1 MKLDSH
7 QHFWKYSPQQHNWI
21 DDSMVSLKRDF
32 LPNDLEPHL
41 IENKIEAC
49 VVVQADQSEKETEF
63 LLELATQYEFIKGV
77 VGWVD
82 LRAKNVEERL
92 QFYSQNQ
99 YFKGVRHIVQSEK
112 QDFLLDP
119 AFQNGIGKLGNLNLT
134 YDLLI
139 YSHQIGA
146 AIKLVSQF
154 PNQKFVLDHLAKP
167 NIVNGKIDPW
177 KNQIQRLAQFS
188 NVSCKISGM
197 VTEADHA
204 QWQPSDFIPYLD
216 IVFDAFGENRILFG
230 SDWPVCLL
238 AASYQEVYQLIT
250 DYTVNFSLEQ
260 RDKLFGANAER
271 FYNIIN

>member
-41 IENKIEAC
+41 VKNKIEAC

-139 YSHQIGA
+139 YSHQIEA

-167 NIVNGKIDPW
+167 NIKNGKIDPW

-197 VTEADHA
+197 VTEADHS
-204 QWQPSDFIPYLD
+204 QWKPSDFIPYLD

-250 DYTVNFSLEQ
+250 DYTANFSLEQ

>member
-139 YSHQIGA
+139 YSHQIEA

-167 NIVNGKIDPW
+167 NIKNGKIDPW

-197 VTEADHA
+197 VTEADHS
-204 QWQPSDFIPYLD
+204 QWKPSDFIPYLD
-216 IVFDAFGENRILFG
+216 IVFEAFGENRILFG

-238 AASYQEVYQLIT
+238 AASYKEVYHLIT
-250 DYTVNFSLEQ
+250 DYTANFSLEQ

>member
-139 YSHQIGA
+139 YSHQIEA

-154 PNQKFVLDHLAKP
+154 PSQKFVLDHLAKP
-167 NIVNGKIDPW
+167 HIKNGKIDPW

-197 VTEADHA
+197 VTEADHS
-204 QWQPSDFIPYLD
+204 QWKPSDFIPYLD

-250 DYTVNFSLEQ
+250 DYTANFSLEQ

>member
-139 YSHQIGA
+139 YSHQIEA

-197 VTEADHA
+197 VTEADHV
-204 QWQPSDFIPYLD
+204 QWKPSDFIPYLD
-216 IVFDAFGENRILFG
+216 IVFEAFGENRILFG

-238 AASYQEVYQLIT
+238 AASYQEVYHLIT
-250 DYTVNFSLEQ
+250 DYTANFSLEQ
-260 RDKLFGANAER
+260 RDKLFGGNAER
-271 FYNIIN
+271 IYNIIN

>member
-41 IENKIEAC
+41 VKNKIEAC

-63 LLELATQYEFIKGV
+63 LLEMAAQYEFIKGV

-92 QFYSQNQ
+92 KFYCQNQ

-139 YSHQIGA
+139 YSHQIEA

-167 NIVNGKIDPW
+167 NIKNGKIDPW

-197 VTEADHA
+197 VTEADHS
-204 QWQPSDFIPYLD
+204 QWKPSDFIPYLD

-250 DYTVNFSLEQ
+250 DYTANFSLEQ

>member
-41 IENKIEAC
+41 VKNKIEAC

-63 LLELATQYEFIKGV
+63 LLEMAAQYEFIKGV

-204 QWQPSDFIPYLD
+204 QWKPSDFIPYLD

-260 RDKLFGANAER
+260 RDKLFGANTER

>member
-204 QWQPSDFIPYLD
+204 QWKPSDFIPYLD

-260 RDKLFGANAER
+260 RDKLFGANTER

>member
-139 YSHQIGA
+139 YSHQIEA

-167 NIVNGKIDPW
+167 NIKNGKIDPW
-177 KNQIQRLAQFS
+177 KNQIQRMAQFS

-204 QWQPSDFIPYLD
+204 QWKPSDFIPYLD
-216 IVFDAFGENRILFG
+216 IVFEAFGENRILFG

>member
-139 YSHQIGA
+139 YSHQIEA

-167 NIVNGKIDPW
+167 NIKNGKIDPW

-197 VTEADHA
+197 VTEADHS
-204 QWQPSDFIPYLD
+204 QWKPSDFIPYLD

>member
-41 IENKIEAC
+41 VENKIEAC
-49 VVVQADQSEKETEF
+49 VVVQTDQSEKETEF

-139 YSHQIGA
+139 YSHQIEA

-167 NIVNGKIDPW
+167 NIKNGKIDPW

-204 QWQPSDFIPYLD
+204 QWKPSDFIPYMD

-250 DYTVNFSLEQ
+250 DYTANFSLEQ

>member
-41 IENKIEAC
+41 VENKIEAC
-49 VVVQADQSEKETEF
+49 MVVQADQSEKETEF

-112 QDFLLDP
+112 QDFLVDP
-119 AFQNGIGKLGNLNLT
+119 AFQNGIEKLGNLNLT

-139 YSHQIGA
+139 YSHQIEA

-167 NIVNGKIDPW
+167 NIKNGKIEPW

-204 QWQPSDFIPYLD
+204 QWKPSDFIPYLD

-250 DYTVNFSLEQ
+250 DYTANFSLEQ
-260 RDKLFGANAER
+260 RDKLFGANAKR

>member
-139 YSHQIGA
+139 YSHQIEA

-197 VTEADHA
+197 VTEADHV
-204 QWQPSDFIPYLD
+204 QWKPSDFIPYLD
-216 IVFDAFGENRILFG
+216 IVFEAFGENRILFG

-250 DYTVNFSLEQ
+250 DYTANFSLEQ

-271 FYNIIN
+271 IYNIIN

>member
-139 YSHQIGA
+139 YSHQIEA

-167 NIVNGKIDPW
+167 NIKNGKIDPW

-197 VTEADHA
+197 VTEADHV
-204 QWQPSDFIPYLD
+204 QWKPSDFIPYLD

-238 AASYQEVYQLIT
+238 AASYQEVYHLIT
-250 DYTVNFSLEQ
+250 DYTANFSLEQ

>member
-139 YSHQIGA
+139 YSHQIEA

-197 VTEADHA
+197 VTEADHS
-204 QWQPSDFIPYLD
+204 QWKPSDFIPYLD

-250 DYTVNFSLEQ
+250 DYTANFSLEQ
-260 RDKLFGANAER
+260 RDKLFGGNAER
-271 FYNIIN
+271 IYNIIN

>member
-139 YSHQIGA
+139 YPHQIEA

-167 NIVNGKIDPW
+167 NIKNGKIDPW

-197 VTEADHA
+197 VTEADHV
-204 QWQPSDFIPYLD
+204 QWKPSDFIPYLD

-250 DYTVNFSLEQ
+250 DYTANFSLEQ

>member
-139 YSHQIGA
+139 YSHQIEA

-167 NIVNGKIDPW
+167 NIKNGKIDPW

-197 VTEADHA
+197 VTEADHS
-204 QWQPSDFIPYLD
+204 QWKPSDFIPYLD

-230 SDWPVCLL
+230 LDWPVCLL

-250 DYTVNFSLEQ
+250 DYTANFSLEQ

>member
-139 YSHQIGA
+139 YPHQIEA

-167 NIVNGKIDPW
+167 NIKNGKIDPW

-197 VTEADHA
+197 VTEADHS
-204 QWQPSDFIPYLD
+204 QWKPSDFIPYLD
-216 IVFDAFGENRILFG
+216 IVFEAFGENRILFG

-250 DYTVNFSLEQ
+250 DYTANFSLEQ
-260 RDKLFGANAER
+260 RDKLFGGNAER
-271 FYNIIN
+271 IYNIIN

>member
-63 LLELATQYEFIKGV
+63 LLEMAAQYEFIKGV

-82 LRAKNVEERL
+82 LRAKNVEERIK
-92 QFYSQNQ
+92 FYCQNQ

-139 YSHQIGA
+139 YSHQIEA

-167 NIVNGKIDPW
+167 NIKNGKIDPW

-197 VTEADHA
+197 VTEADHS
-204 QWQPSDFIPYLD
+204 QWKPSDFIPYLD

-250 DYTVNFSLEQ
+250 DYTANFSLEQ

>member
-139 YSHQIGA
+139 YSHQIEA

-167 NIVNGKIDPW
+167 NIKKGKIDPW
-177 KNQIQRLAQFS
+177 KNQIQRMAQFS

-204 QWQPSDFIPYLD
+204 QWKPSDFIPYLD

>member
-139 YSHQIGA
+139 YPHQIEA
-146 AIKLVSQF
+146 TIKLVSQF
-154 PNQKFVLDHLAKP
+154 PSQKFVLDHLAKP
-167 NIVNGKIDPW
+167 HIKNGKIDPW

-197 VTEADHA
+197 VTEADHS
-204 QWQPSDFIPYLD
+204 QWKPSDFIPYLD
-216 IVFDAFGENRILFG
+216 IVFEAFGENRILFG

-250 DYTVNFSLEQ
+250 DYTANFSLEQ
-260 RDKLFGANAER
+260 RDKLFGGNAER
-271 FYNIIN
+271 IYNIIN

>member
-139 YSHQIGA
+139 YPHQIEA

-167 NIVNGKIDPW
+167 NIKNGKIDPW

-197 VTEADHA
+197 VTEADHS
-204 QWQPSDFIPYLD
+204 QWKPSDFIPYLD

-250 DYTVNFSLEQ
+250 DYTANFSLEQ
-260 RDKLFGANAER
+260 RDKLFGGNAER
-271 FYNIIN
+271 IYNIIN

>member
-139 YSHQIGA
+139 YSHQIEA

-167 NIVNGKIDPW
+167 NIKNGKIDPW
-177 KNQIQRLAQFS
+177 KNQIQRMAQFS

-204 QWQPSDFIPYLD
+204 QWKPSDFIPYLD

>member
-139 YSHQIGA
+139 YSHQIEA

-167 NIVNGKIDPW
+167 NIKNGKIDPW

-197 VTEADHA
+197 VTEADHV
-204 QWQPSDFIPYLD
+204 QWKPSDFIPYLD
-216 IVFDAFGENRILFG
+216 IVFEAFGENRILFG

-238 AASYQEVYQLIT
+238 AASYQEVYHLIT
-250 DYTVNFSLEQ
+250 DYTANFSL
-260 RDKLFGANAER
+260 
-271 FYNIIN
+271 

>member
-139 YSHQIGA
+139 YSHQIEA

-167 NIVNGKIDPW
+167 NIKNGKIDPW

-197 VTEADHA
+197 VTEADHV
-204 QWQPSDFIPYLD
+204 QWKPSDFIPYLD

-250 DYTVNFSLEQ
+250 DYTANFSLEQ

>member
-41 IENKIEAC
+41 VKNKIKAC

-139 YSHQIGA
+139 YSHQIEA

-167 NIVNGKIDPW
+167 NIKNGKIDPW

-197 VTEADHA
+197 VTEADHS
-204 QWQPSDFIPYLD
+204 QWKPSDFIPYLD

-250 DYTVNFSLEQ
+250 DYTANFSLEQ
-260 RDKLFGANAER
+260 RDKLFGGNAER
-271 FYNIIN
+271 IYNIIN

>member
-139 YSHQIGA
+139 YSHQIEA

-167 NIVNGKIDPW
+167 NIKNGKIDPW
-177 KNQIQRLAQFS
+177 KNQIQRMAQFS

-204 QWQPSDFIPYLD
+204 QWKPSDFIPYLD

-230 SDWPVCLL
+230 SDLPVCLL
-238 AASYQEVYQLIT
+238 AASYQEVYHLIT
-250 DYTVNFSLEQ
+250 DYTANFSLEQ
-260 RDKLFGANAER
+260 RDKLFGGNAER
-271 FYNIIN
+271 IYNIIN

>member
-41 IENKIEAC
+41 VKNKIEAC

-63 LLELATQYEFIKGV
+63 LLEMAAQYEFIKGV

-92 QFYSQNQ
+92 KFYCQNQ

-139 YSHQIGA
+139 YSHQIEA

-167 NIVNGKIDPW
+167 NIKNGKIDPW

-197 VTEADHA
+197 VTEADHV
-204 QWQPSDFIPYLD
+204 QWKPSDFIPYLD
-216 IVFDAFGENRILFG
+216 IVFEAFGENRILFG

-250 DYTVNFSLEQ
+250 DYTANFSLEQ
-260 RDKLFGANAER
+260 RDKLFGGNAER
-271 FYNIIN
+271 IYNIIN

>member
-99 YFKGVRHIVQSEK
+99 NFKGVRHIVQSEK

-139 YSHQIGA
+139 YSHQIEA

-167 NIVNGKIDPW
+167 NIKNGKIDPW
-177 KNQIQRLAQFS
+177 KNQIQRMAQFS

-197 VTEADHA
+197 VTEADHT
-204 QWQPSDFIPYLD
+204 QWKPSDFIPYLD

-250 DYTVNFSLEQ
+250 DYTANFSLEQ

>member
-139 YSHQIGA
+139 YSHQIEA

-167 NIVNGKIDPW
+167 NIKNGKIDPW

-197 VTEADHA
+197 VTEADHV
-204 QWQPSDFIPYLD
+204 QWKPSDFIPYLD
-216 IVFDAFGENRILFG
+216 IVFEAFGENRILFG

-238 AASYQEVYQLIT
+238 AASYQEVYHLIT
-250 DYTVNFSLEQ
+250 DYTANFSLEQ

>member
-139 YSHQIGA
+139 YSHQIEA

-167 NIVNGKIDPW
+167 NIKNGKIDPW

-197 VTEADHA
+197 VTEADHS
-204 QWQPSDFIPYLD
+204 QWKPSDFIPYLD
-216 IVFDAFGENRILFG
+216 IVFEAFGENRILFG

-250 DYTVNFSLEQ
+250 DYTANFSLEQ

>member
-139 YSHQIGA
+139 YSHQIEA

-167 NIVNGKIDPW
+167 NIKNGKIDPW

-197 VTEADHA
+197 VTEADHS
-204 QWQPSDFIPYLD
+204 QWKPSDFIPYLD

-238 AASYQEVYQLIT
+238 AASYQEVYHLIT
-250 DYTVNFSLEQ
+250 DYTANFSLEQ

>member
-92 QFYSQNQ
+92 QVLFQNQ

-139 YSHQIGA
+139 YSHQIEA

-167 NIVNGKIDPW
+167 NIKNGKIDPW

-197 VTEADHA
+197 VTEADHS
-204 QWQPSDFIPYLD
+204 QWKPSDFIPYLD

-250 DYTVNFSLEQ
+250 DYTANFSLEQ

>member
-92 QFYSQNQ
+92 KFYCQNQ

-139 YSHQIGA
+139 YSHQIEA

-167 NIVNGKIDPW
+167 NIKNGKIDPW

-197 VTEADHA
+197 VTEADHS
-204 QWQPSDFIPYLD
+204 QWKPSDFIPYLD

-250 DYTVNFSLEQ
+250 DYTANFSLEQ

>member
-197 VTEADHA
+197 VTEADHS
-204 QWQPSDFIPYLD
+204 QWKPSDFIPYLD

>member
-139 YSHQIGA
+139 YSHQIEA

-167 NIVNGKIDPW
+167 NIKNGKIDPW

-197 VTEADHA
+197 VTEADHS
-204 QWQPSDFIPYLD
+204 QWKPSDFIPYLD

-250 DYTVNFSLEQ
+250 DYTANFSLEQ
-260 RDKLFGANAER
+260 RDKLFGGNAER
-271 FYNIIN
+271 IYNIIN

>member
-41 IENKIEAC
+41 VENKIEAC
-49 VVVQADQSEKETEF
+49 MVVQADQSEKETEF

-119 AFQNGIGKLGNLNLT
+119 AFQNGIEKLGNLNLT

-139 YSHQIGA
+139 YSHQIEA

-167 NIVNGKIDPW
+167 NIKNGKIEPW

-204 QWQPSDFIPYLD
+204 QWKPSDFIPYLD

-250 DYTVNFSLEQ
+250 DYTANFSLEQ
-260 RDKLFGANAER
+260 RDKLFGANAKR

>member
-63 LLELATQYEFIKGV
+63 LLEMAAQYEFIKGV

-92 QFYSQNQ
+92 QFYCQNQ

-139 YSHQIGA
+139 YPHQIEA

-154 PNQKFVLDHLAKP
+154 PSQKFVLDHLAKP
-167 NIVNGKIDPW
+167 HIKNGKIDPW

-197 VTEADHA
+197 VTEADHV
-204 QWQPSDFIPYLD
+204 QWKPSDFIPYLD
-216 IVFDAFGENRILFG
+216 IVFEAFGENRILFG

-238 AASYQEVYQLIT
+238 AASYQEVYHLIT
-250 DYTVNFSLEQ
+250 DYTANFSLEQ
-260 RDKLFGANAER
+260 RDKLFGGNAER
-271 FYNIIN
+271 IYNIIN

>member
-32 LPNDLEPHL
+32 LHNDLEPHL

-139 YSHQIGA
+139 YSHQIEA

-167 NIVNGKIDPW
+167 NIKNGKIDPW

-197 VTEADHA
+197 VTEADHS
-204 QWQPSDFIPYLD
+204 QWKPSDFIPYLD

-250 DYTVNFSLEQ
+250 DYTANFSLEQ

>member
-139 YSHQIGA
+139 YSHQIEA

-167 NIVNGKIDPW
+167 NIKNGKIDPW

-197 VTEADHA
+197 VTEADHS
-204 QWQPSDFIPYLD
+204 QWKPSDFIPYLD

-250 DYTVNFSLEQ
+250 DYTANFSLEQ